1 MRRELI
7 DLVSSIDI
15 DESHI
20 CDGKILQVGL
30 PCNLVMHNVTSDVV
44 HAISD
49 FFYGR
54 RCYKGIRLSAIIA
67 HSCALGRW
75 TLITLDP
82 HQRRASV

>member
-7 DLVSSIDI
+7 DLVGSIDI

-20 CDGKILQVGL
+20 SDGQILLVWL
-30 PCNLVMHNVTSDVV
+30 PSNLVMHNVTSNVV

-49 FFYGR
+49 FLYDRG
-54 RCYKGIRLSAIIA
+54 CYEGIRLSAIIA
-67 HSCALGRW
+67 HASALCRW

-82 HQRRASV
+82 H